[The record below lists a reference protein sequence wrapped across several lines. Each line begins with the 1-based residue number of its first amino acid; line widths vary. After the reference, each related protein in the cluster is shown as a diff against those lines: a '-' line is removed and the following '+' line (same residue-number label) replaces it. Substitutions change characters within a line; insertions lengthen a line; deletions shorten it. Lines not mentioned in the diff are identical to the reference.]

1 MAPMRMAKRSMV
13 AMKESVGFMNDD
25 NLLGKISY
33 IYFCFVLNKLKIFY
47 FKLSLV
53 LPKIKQRSFIFLA

>member
-1 MAPMRMAKRSMV
+1 MRMAKRSMV

-33 IYFCFVLNKLKIFY
+33 FY
-47 FKLSLV
+47 ILC
-53 LPKIKQRSFIFLA
+53 

>member
-1 MAPMRMAKRSMV
+1 MDIKWMAAPEMEYEEKCWEREMSPMRMAKRSMV

-33 IYFCFVLNKLKIFY
+33 FY
-47 FKLSLV
+47 ILC
-53 LPKIKQRSFIFLA
+53 